1 MNFMLNISKLLN
13 LQSVGSEVNK
23 ILGDWV
29 GPLFI
34 AIGGAGAI
42 YVIVLGVQYIRSEN
56 DSKRAEAKT
65 RIVNCVIGVI
75 TLLVL
80 AAVCMAVDWASFVE
94 IFGYASD
101 NYSGPGS
108 DWTGCIY

>member
-23 ILGDWV
+23 ILGMWV
-29 GPLFI
+29 GPLFV

-42 YVIVLGVQYIRSEN
+42 YAIVLGVQYIRSEN

-80 AAVCMAVDWASFVE
+80 AAVCMAVDWAAFVE

-101 NYSGPGS
+101 DYKLMQRH
-108 DWTGCIY
+108 W